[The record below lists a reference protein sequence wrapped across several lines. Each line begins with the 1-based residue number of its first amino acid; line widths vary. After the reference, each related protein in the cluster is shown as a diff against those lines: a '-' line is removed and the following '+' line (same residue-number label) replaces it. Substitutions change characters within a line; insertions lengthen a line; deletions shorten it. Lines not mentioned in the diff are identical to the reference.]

1 MWIFNSLRRSA
12 PENRAMVALPVVIA
26 IAGHAAVIGT
36 STMLV
41 TRTSENPKPP
51 EVVDNSR
58 ELVRLS
64 RRVAQTRSVAAVG
77 LNLSETLPP
86 PPAPKLD
93 QASTGTKDPDCSS
106 DKTVDRAEKPNRS
119 DGQREA
125 AGQRRVALLPPLE
138 VEQISSLW
146 ETADPV
152 ESWPDGVGARPEG
165 SQVRKVPLTAFSPR
179 NALQLNKLVISS
191 TDAQFLLRARDKT
204 VWIVRRSLN

>member
-12 PENRAMVALPVVIA
+12 PENLAMVALPVVIA

-106 DKTVDRAEKPNRS
+106 DKTVDRAEKPNRP

-146 ETADPV
+146 ETADPAGR
-152 ESWPDGVGARPEG
+152 WPDGFGALPEG

-179 NALQLNKLVISS
+179 NALQLNKLVVSS
-191 TDAQFLLRARDKT
+191 IDAEFLLRARDKT
-204 VWIVRRSLN
+204 VWIIRRSLN

>member
-1 MWIFNSLRRSA
+1 M
-12 PENRAMVALPVVIA
+12 VIA
-26 IAGHAAVIGT
+26 IAGHAALIGT
-36 STMLV
+36 STVLV

-64 RRVAQTRSVAAVG
+64 RRVAQTCSVAAVG

-86 PPAPKLD
+86 PPAPNLD
-93 QASTGTKDPDCSS
+93 QASMGTKDPNCSS
-106 DKTVDRAEKPNRS
+106 DKTVDRAEKPNRP
-119 DGQREA
+119 DGQRES
-125 AGQRRVALLPPLE
+125 AGQSRVALLPPLE

-146 ETADPV
+146 ERADPAGC
-152 ESWPDGVGARPEG
+152 WPDGFGALPEG
-165 SQVRKVPLTAFSPR
+165 SQVRKVPLTAFSLR

-191 TDAQFLLRARDKT
+191 TDAEFLLRARDKT

>member
-1 MWIFNSLRRSA
+1 
-12 PENRAMVALPVVIA
+12 MVSLPVVIA

-36 STMLV
+36 STVLV
-41 TRTSENPKPP
+41 IRTSENPKPP

-64 RRVAQTRSVAAVG
+64 RRVAQSRSLAAVG
-77 LNLSETLPP
+77 LNLSDTLPP
-86 PPAPKLD
+86 PPAPTLLD
-93 QASTGTKDPDCSS
+93 DPSKGTKDPDCSI
-106 DKTVDRAEKPNRS
+106 DNDADRAEKPNRP

-125 AGQRRVALLPPLE
+125 AGQGRVALLPPLE